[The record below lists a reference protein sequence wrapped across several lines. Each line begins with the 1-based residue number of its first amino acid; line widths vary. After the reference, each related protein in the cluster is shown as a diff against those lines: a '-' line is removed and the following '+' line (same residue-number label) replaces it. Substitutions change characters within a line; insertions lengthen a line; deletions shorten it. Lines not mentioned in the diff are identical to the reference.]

1 MEPLSYRYWR
11 GQAIARGWYARSVL
25 ARFTLY
31 LLGLDLLVWIL
42 RLLFRRVSR
51 PVADTLAAW
60 LWFLTF
66 ISLVLLLLLALRW
79 LRRVFMWRLRNRL
92 IVTYMFMAVIPVA
105 LLLALALGSL
115 YLFAGQFAT
124 FLVTSEINSE
134 LKSLQT
140 ANEAIGHELAVQLE
154 HGRPAASA
162 SLEGMRG
169 DPDWKRREVIAW
181 HRGKPILVSGAA
193 RGTPQVQSPPGFA
206 VQKLHQ
212 VMRDRDKLYLRALT
226 TIPTGGDKL
235 TVVSSEPLNNEELAV
250 LAADLGRISIYGTG
264 FRRVAPVDTGK
275 GGAQGGASN
284 RAGKGSV
291 SVSKD
296 GQVYELETPR
306 EPLSAPMTAGTVPAA
321 ENRLDG
327 EVTFGTSIFVVD
339 WQTGKEDSPAAV
351 SVQTRVSKIYGRL
364 FAALGDFAPAV
375 EYFLTFVAVV
385 FGVIEL
391 LALFVGV
398 RLTRTITRSVAAL
411 YNATQ
416 HINRG
421 DFSHRIV
428 IRSQDQLAALEGSFN
443 SMTESIQKLLA
454 EQQEKQ
460 RIENELAIAQEV
472 QAQLFPR
479 QFSSLESLEVHGYCR
494 PARTVSGDYY
504 DFLTASSH
512 KLTLA
517 VGDISGKGISAALL
531 MATIHSAVR
540 AYALENAPALGVPAA
555 VGAGSAGWP
564 HSNGHG
570 ERSPSALLSLLNH
583 QLYESTPA
591 EKYATLFLGIYDGTT
606 RKLVY
611 SNGGHLPPLLIG
623 RDGNLRRLECGGM
636 VVGLFDRVPFEQD
649 SVNLAQGDI
658 FLAFSDG
665 ITEAENDFGEFGE
678 ARLVELVRDHR
689 DLPLPLISEMV
700 TAAVDDWVGG
710 QEQTDDI
717 TLVLARAR

>member
-1 MEPLSYRYWR
+1 MASLWYRR
-11 GQAIARGWYARSVL
+11 AKTLGRGWYVRSLL
-25 ARFTLY
+25 ARFTVY
-31 LLGLDLLVWIL
+31 LLGLDLLVWMARQFAL
-42 RLLFRRVSR
+42 AMHW
-51 PVADTLAAW
+51 PVAATLGVW
-60 LWFLTF
+60 LWFLAF
-66 ISLVLLLLLALRW
+66 VSLVLLLLLGFRW

-92 IVTYMFMAVIPVA
+92 IVTYVFMAVIPVA
-105 LLLALALGSL
+105 LLLTLALGSL

-140 ANEAIGHELAVQLE
+140 ANEAIGHELAVQIE
-154 HGRPAASA
+154 HGRPVSSA
-162 SLEGMRG
+162 SLQGMRG
-169 DPDWKRREVIAW
+169 DPEWARREVIAW
-181 HRGKPILVSGAA
+181 LRGKAILVS
-193 RGTPQVQSPPGFA
+193 TPAEKPSQVQSPPGFHTD
-206 VQKLHQ
+206 KLHQ
-212 VMRDRDKLYLRALT
+212 VIRDREKLYLRAVAT
-226 TIPTGGDKL
+226 VPVSGEKL
-235 TVVSSEPLNNEELAV
+235 TIVSSEPLNQDELEIM
-250 LAADLGRISIYGTG
+250 AANLGRISIYGTG
-264 FRRVAPVDTGK
+264 FRRVAVDTGK
-275 GGAQGGASN
+275 PGAAAGQGKEP
-284 RAGKGSV
+284 GKGRV
-291 SVSKD
+291 SVHKD
-296 GQVYELETPR
+296 GQDYELEAPPR
-306 EPLSAPMTAGTVPAA
+306 EPLSESVSAGTLPAP
-321 ENRLDG
+321 ESRLDG

-351 SVQTRVSKIYGRL
+351 SVQTRVSRIYGRL

-375 EYFLTFVAVV
+375 EYFLTFVAAV
-385 FGVIEL
+385 FGLIEL

-416 HINRG
+416 HINRA

-428 IRSQDQLAALEGSFN
+428 IQSQDQLAALEGSFN
-443 SMTESIQKLLA
+443 SMTESIQKLLE
-454 EQQEKQ
+454 EQKEKQ

-479 QFSSLESLEVHGYCR
+479 QISSLESLEVHGYCR

-504 DFLTASSH
+504 DFLTTSSH

-540 AYALENAPALGVPAA
+540 AYALEKTPALGLPAV
-555 VGAGSAGWP
+555 VGAASAGWD
-564 HSNGHG
+564 HSNGNG
-570 ERSPSALLSLLNH
+570 DVSPSTLLSLLNH
-583 QLYESTPA
+583 HLYESTPS
-591 EKYATLFLGIYDGTT
+591 EKYATLFLGMYDG
-606 RKLVY
+606 RSRRLEY

-636 VVGLFDRVPFEQD
+636 VIGLFDGVPFEQD
-649 SVNLAQGDI
+649 SVKLAEGDI

-678 ARLVELVRDHR
+678 ARLIELVRDHR
-689 DLPLPLISEMV
+689 DLPLPRISEV
-700 TAAVDDWVGG
+700 VSSAVDDWIGG
-710 QEQTDDI
+710 QEQPDDI